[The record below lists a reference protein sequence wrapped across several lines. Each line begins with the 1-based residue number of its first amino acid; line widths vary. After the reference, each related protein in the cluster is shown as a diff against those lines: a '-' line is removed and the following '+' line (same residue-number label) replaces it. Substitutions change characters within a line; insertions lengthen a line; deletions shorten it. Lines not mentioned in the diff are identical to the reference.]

1 MALTLGVD
9 SYVTLE
15 EADLY
20 HEGMG
25 NVSWPQTPDPDEN
38 DVAGK
43 KEAALRRATS
53 FIDNLARGKWRGTK
67 ASKTQKL
74 AWPRTDAYDEEGFE
88 IDETVIPEPLKDA
101 VCEAALKTFTGTD
114 LMPDNRKANVA
125 SEAVSGAVRRS
136 YFQNKSSLPVYN
148 YICKLLEGLV
158 TGNLSSSSGSIRA
171 RSGLKV
177 Y

>member
-1 MALTLGVD
+1 MSLTLGVD

-25 NVSWPQTPDPDEN
+25 NTSWPQTPEPDE
-38 DVAGK
+38 DGTAEK
-43 KEAALRRATS
+43 KEAALRRATA
-53 FIDNLARGKWRGTK
+53 FVDNLARGKWRGTK
-67 ASKTQKL
+67 TDKAQKL
-74 AWPRTDAYDEEGFE
+74 AWPRTGAQDEDGYE
-88 IDETVIPEPLKDA
+88 IDPAAIPEPLKDA

-114 LMPDNRKANVA
+114 LMPDDRKSNVA
-125 SEAVSGAVRRS
+125 SESVAGAVSRS
-136 YFQNKSSLPVYN
+136 YFQNKSSQPVYN
-148 YICKLLEGLV
+148 YICRLLDGLV
-158 TGNLSSSSGSIRA
+158 VGGLSRTSGAIRV